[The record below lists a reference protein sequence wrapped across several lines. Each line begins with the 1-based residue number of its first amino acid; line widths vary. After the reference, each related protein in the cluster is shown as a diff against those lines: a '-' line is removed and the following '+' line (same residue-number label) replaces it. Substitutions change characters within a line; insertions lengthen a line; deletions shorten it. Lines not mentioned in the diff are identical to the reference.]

1 MRGASRISFR
11 LKSVSVITS
20 RYAIALLML
29 SPTVLKAQR
38 QTIYTNG
45 VWLCHF
51 GNIHLNNRLTIVS
64 ETELH
69 LKQWVQRWNEQV
81 LDLGLSDKLT
91 DKWRVGAGLGLYR
104 GAQYFDEFF
113 FKNEWRGWQ
122 EVNYTLKGKWVFW
135 QRMRV
140 EERWIQGVKNG
151 QKMNSYDYVTR
162 MRYRTELQ
170 KPLRGGR
177 VAPVIG
183 NEFMASPGYWNSNRF
198 LDQNRTWVGVNLKV
212 SRTVA
217 LQTQYMKIFQWRAN
231 NTLEDQNIFRV
242 NIVQHFNQKG

>member
-1 MRGASRISFR
+1 MFR

-29 SPTVLKAQR
+29 LPAILKAQR

-69 LKQWVQRWNEQV
+69 LKQWMKRWNEQV
-81 LDLGLSDKLT
+81 LDIGLSDKLN
-91 DKWRVGAGLGLYR
+91 DKWREGAGIGLYR
-104 GAQYFDEFF
+104 GAQYFDELF
-113 FKNEWRGWQ
+113 FKNEWRAWQ

-140 EERWIQGVKNG
+140 EERWIQGVKDG
-151 QKMNSYDYVTR
+151 QKMNSYDYVMR

-170 KPLRGGR
+170 KPLYNGKII
-177 VAPVIG
+177 PVIA
-183 NEFMASPGYWNSNRF
+183 NEFMASPGYWNSDRF
-198 LDQNRTWVGVNLKV
+198 LDQNRSWVGVNFKV
-212 SRTVA
+212 SRTIV
-217 LQTQYMKIFQWRAN
+217 LQTQYMKIFQWRPN

-242 NIVQHFNQKG
+242 NIAQRFNQKG